1 MKTVRMTMAQALVQF
16 IDKQF
21 IELDGVEHKFVQGMF
36 GIFGHGNVTGLGE
49 ALAYTDN
56 DITFIQGHNEQ
67 GMVHAATAYA
77 KQRNRL
83 GIYACTTSVGPGAL
97 NLVPGAATATSNR
110 IPVLLL
116 PGDTFA
122 SRQPD
127 PVLQQIEV
135 PGDFTVTANDA
146 LRPVCKYWDRVN
158 RPEQLITA
166 LLNAFRVLTDPVDTG
181 AVAVCLPQD
190 VQAEAY
196 DYPMEFFDK
205 RVWHLDRR
213 SLSAREVKT
222 AAEVFSEAR
231 RPVIICGGGVQYSQA
246 CEVIRDFAEE
256 FKIPVSETQ
265 AGKSSL
271 PWNHPL
277 NVGGSGVTGAESA
290 NLLLRDADL
299 ILAVGSRLSDFTT
312 LSKRHFGAENSKIFC
327 LNVSSFDGHKLG
339 AELLQGDAKIG
350 LLQLGEAL
358 RSSGYAT
365 ADSYQLQVAEAKQR
379 WDAEVDRLYADK
391 CEKGNCQTNVL
402 GVVNKAIADNDT
414 IICAAGSL
422 PGDLQRL
429 WRCKTPGSYHLEY
442 AFSCM
447 GYEVAAGLGVK
458 LAKPDNE
465 PWVIV
470 GDGSYIML
478 HSELLTSIQEHQ
490 KINIILLDNH
500 GYQCIK
506 NLQMSQGAEHFG
518 NERRFRQPET
528 NLLDGEIVKVDF
540 CKYAEALGAKT
551 FFARN
556 ADELAKCI
564 EAAKA
569 ETVSTLIEIKVE
581 PGTMSNGYESWW
593 RVGVAE
599 TSEREEIR
607 KASAV
612 MQQAVSETRK
622 F

>member
-1 MKTVRMTMAQALVQF
+1 MNTVKLTMAQALVKFLDNQF
-16 IDKQF
+16 VEI
-21 IELDGVEHKFVQGMF
+21 DGVEHKFVQGMF

-97 NLVPGAATATSNR
+97 NLVTGAATATSNR

-127 PVLQQIEV
+127 PVLQQIED
-135 PGDFTVTANDA
+135 PTDFSVTANDA

-166 LLNAFRVLTDPVDTG
+166 LMNAFRVLTDPVDTG

-190 VQAEAY
+190 AQAEAY
-196 DYPMEFFDK
+196 EYPVEFFNK
-205 RVWHLDRR
+205 RIWHLDRR
-213 SLSAREVKT
+213 SLTEREINV
-222 AAEVFSEAR
+222 AAQSITEAK
-231 RPVIICGGGVQYSQA
+231 RPIVICGGGVQYSLA
-246 CEVIRDFAEE
+246 CDTIREFANE

-265 AGKSSL
+265 AGKSAL
-271 PWNHPL
+271 PWNDPW

-290 NLLLRDADL
+290 NVLLRDADL
-299 ILAVGSRLSDFTT
+299 IFAVGTRLSDFTT
-312 LSKRHFGAENSKIFC
+312 LSKRHFGADSSRIIC
-327 LNVSSFDGHKLG
+327 LNVSSFDGLKMG
-339 AELLQGDAKIG
+339 AELLQGDAKLG
-350 LLQLGEAL
+350 LTQIAQAL
-358 RSSGYAT
+358 RSAKYSTTEA
-365 ADSYQLQVAEAKQR
+365 YQQEVAKVKQA
-379 WDAEVDRLYADK
+379 WDAEVDRLYA
-391 CEKGNCQTNVL
+391 ESSESGNCQTNIL
-402 GVVNKAIADNDT
+402 GIVNSAVDKDDT

-429 WRCKTPGSYHLEY
+429 WRCEVPKSYHLEY

-465 PWVIV
+465 SWVIV

-478 HSELLTSIQEHQ
+478 HSELLTSIQEGK
-490 KINIILLDNH
+490 KINIILLDNY

-518 NERRFRQPET
+518 NERRFRAPET
-528 NLLDGEIVKVDF
+528 NRLDGSRIEVDF
-540 CKYAEALGAKT
+540 CKYAGALGVKT
-551 FFARN
+551 FFAHN
-556 ADELAKCI
+556 TEELAQCI
-564 EAAKA
+564 ESAKL
-569 ETVSTLIEIKVE
+569 ETVSTLIEIKAE
-581 PGTMSNGYESWW
+581 PGTMSDGYESWW

-599 TSEREEIR
+599 TSNREDICQ
-607 KASAV
+607 ASAE
-612 MQQAVSETRK
+612 MQKAISETRK
-622 F
+622 Y